1 MIRRGVPVCAA
12 GGIALLALV
21 AGSGPALASCGSANC
36 FLVTGTQ
43 EGVNSPG
50 EVTLDLSFRYIPQDR
65 KLNGSRSTDDVLVPK
80 VNFETGEIE
89 PDHHREISTL
99 NLLAEADLTIGL
111 TKRVGLALGIPFFL
125 DREHE
130 HFDEAGTPTEHF
142 VGDDGST
149 GFGDVRLSARYAA
162 LVGTKDLLVMGGGL
176 KLPTGAYRLRDSE
189 GGINEPSIQ
198 PGSGATDLLATLFY
212 SHQWVPHRWEGF
224 FSGAY
229 QRRGENNLEYQF
241 GNQSLLNAGVRFSPT
256 SRSVLSL
263 QLNGQAAPHDA
274 YRGRLVPSTGS
285 RQVSLTPGVTLFSSS
300 GVGLSA
306 HLVVPVYQKVNE
318 TQLAARPGLV
328 LGLSATF

>member
-1 MIRRGVPVCAA
+1 MVRRSVSLGVTAS
-12 GGIALLALV
+12 IALLALLI
-21 AGSGPALASCGSANC
+21 GTGPSAASCGSANC

-50 EVTLDLSFRYIPQDR
+50 DVTLDLSFRYIPQDR
-65 KLNGSRSTDDVLVPK
+65 KLRGSRSTDDVLVPK

-99 NLLAEADLTIGL
+99 NLLTEADLTIGL
-111 TKRVGLALGIPFFL
+111 TKRVGLAVGLPLFL

-130 HFDEAGTPTEHF
+130 HFDDAGTANEHF
-142 VGDDGST
+142 TREDGST
-149 GFGDVRLSARYAA
+149 GFGDARLVARYAP

-198 PGSGATDLLATLFY
+198 PGSGATDLLATFIY

-229 QRRGENNLEYQF
+229 QRRGKNGLEYQF
-241 GNQSLLNAGVRFSPT
+241 GNQSLANAGVRFSPT
-256 SRSVLSL
+256 SQLVLSL

-274 YRGRLVPSTGS
+274 FRGRLVPSTGS
-285 RQVSLTPGVTLFSSS
+285 RQVSLTPGVTVFSSS
-300 GVGLSA
+300 GIGLSA
-306 HLVVPVYQKVNE
+306 HLVVPIYQEVNE
-318 TQLAARPGLV
+318 SQLASRPGLV